1 MNYKLNTFNNRISS
15 YFWDHSPY
23 VLVAVGVGVEYAA
36 ASRFLAACR
45 SNIALFHS
53 GMSSSVCE
61 VWGWVEE
68 EVAPGVAL
76 DENDPISAPIRL
88 GRWALFSKNWICIH
102 LVTGKMNEWIT
113 FIRPI

>member
-1 MNYKLNTFNNRISS
+1 MNILRYMIILKGLKL
-15 YFWDHSPY
+15 YL
-23 VLVAVGVGVEYAA
+23 LVVEGVGVEYAA

-76 DENDPISAPIRL
+76 DENEPISAPIRL
-88 GRWALFSKNWICIH
+88 GRCALNRWNLI
-102 LVTGKMNEWIT
+102 LVI
-113 FIRPI
+113 